1 MGTTTNYSFPFPELP
16 DAPNVPG
23 DMEAL
28 ADAIDTAL
36 FTFNPDAIAETLLNA
51 KGDLVVASSNDNAAR
66 LAVGTNGQVLTAD
79 SAQTLG
85 VKWSTPSVGVG
96 ASATVFT
103 AETTSSASFTDL
115 ATPGPAVTVTIGPAG
130 IAVVFLDF
138 QYINSQTSSGT
149 MHYAMSG
156 ANTASPFSL
165 DGVDVFNT
173 DPGNAITTFA
183 RAQVLTGLTAGST
196 TFTAKYTGSVLGAE
210 FYRRHIQVVSF

>member
-85 VKWSTPSVGVG
+85 VKWATPNDAVG
-96 ASATVFT
+96 ASGSTTHLTAT
-103 AETTSSASFTDL
+103 SFTDL
-115 ATPGPAVTVTIGPAG
+115 TSTAAVTVTVGPSG
-130 IAVVFLDF
+130 KLLVLVNGFLSFNTTFTLADL
-138 QYINSQTSSGT
+138 GVRL
-149 MHYAMSG
+149 SG
-156 ANTASPFSL
+156 ANTRAAANILEFYDS
-165 DGVDVFNT
+165 G
-173 DPGNAITTFA
+173 AATFFGEGA
-183 RAQVLTGLTAGST
+183 GHELITGLTPGST
-196 TFTAKYTGSVLGAE
+196 TVTAQGRVNSSSDVTYIVDLT
-210 FYRRHIQVVSF
+210 VVAL